1 MLYVT
6 HERGRG
12 TFPLFRPICGTE
24 GKFRIESERTQ
35 RDGELERLLQLV
47 ITQGGLGRVSEAS
60 GRAKGIRGPGTVR
73 ARDSGWT
80 Y

>member
-12 TFPLFRPICGTE
+12 TFPPFHPICGTE
-24 GKFRIESERTQ
+24 GKFKIESERTQ
-35 RDGELERLLQLV
+35 RDGELERLLV
-47 ITQGGLGRVSEAS
+47 IMQDSLGQVSEAS
-60 GRAKGIRGPGTVR
+60 GRSKGIRGPGTVL
-73 ARDSGWT
+73 ARDSNWT